1 MTEAAERILKGDVRT
16 LARAAT
22 WIENRSPEAEP
33 LLREL
38 FPHTG
43 HALILGITGAP
54 GSGKST
60 LCDQLTRALR
70 ADGKKVAVLAVDPSS
85 PYTGGAVLG
94 DRIRMQRHHAD
105 PGVFIRSMATRGWL
119 GGLSRACTEMTILL
133 DAAGFDVVMVETVGV
148 GQDEVD
154 IARLAGV
161 TIVVLTPG
169 AGDDV
174 QALKAGIM
182 EIAHVFAI
190 NKADLPGAQKL
201 EGDLKNTLALAH
213 SPDSPPASP
222 LDGWLPEVVLTVA
235 SVGKGIPELLG
246 AVRRYSERAEDSAR
260 AAEIWSLRLKDM
272 LRERVLDRYANHDF
286 LAAGSEVAA
295 HRRDPY
301 QILDEWTHPH
311 EFAID
316 HLGIAVRSIEDA
328 LKFYRDQLGLAAAH
342 RETVAQEKV
351 HVAMLLPLGTPRIEL
366 LEASDPDSV
375 IAKFIEKRGEG
386 LHHVA
391 VKVPDL
397 NAAVERLRAQ
407 GAHLLNEPR
416 TGAGGHT
423 YVFVHPASTGGVLLE
438 LIQS

>member
-1 MTEAAERILKGDVRT
+1 MTEAAERILKGDIRA

-38 FPHTG
+38 FPYTG
-43 HALILGITGAP
+43 RALVVGITGAP

-70 ADGKKVAVLAVDPSS
+70 SEGKKVAVLAVDPSS
-85 PYTGGAVLG
+85 PYTGGAILG
-94 DRIRMQRHHAD
+94 DRIRMQRHHTD
-105 PGVFIRSMATRGWL
+105 PQVFIRSMATRGWL
-119 GGLSRACTEMTILL
+119 GGLARATTEMTMLL
-133 DAAGFDVVMVETVGV
+133 DAAGFDVVLVETVGV

-161 TIVVLTPG
+161 TVVVLTPG
-169 AGDDV
+169 SGDDV
-174 QALKAGIM
+174 QTLKAGIM

-190 NKADLPGAQKL
+190 NKADLPGADKL
-201 EGDLKNTLALAH
+201 ESDLKNTLALAP
-213 SPDSPPASP
+213 SF
-222 LDGWLPEVVLTVA
+222 DGWLPEIVPAIA
-235 SVGKGIPELLG
+235 SVGKGIAELLG
-246 AVRRYSERAEDSAR
+246 AVARYSERKGSSGR

-272 LRERVLDRYANHDF
+272 LRERMLDRFSNQDF
-286 LAAGSEVAA
+286 LAAGQDVAA

-301 QILDEWTHPH
+301 QILDDWTHRP

-316 HLGIAVRSIEDA
+316 HLGIAVRSIDDA
-328 LKFYRDQLGLAAAH
+328 LKFYRDQLGLAPEG
-342 RETVAQEKV
+342 RQTVAQEKV
-351 HVAMLLPLGTPRIEL
+351 HVAMLPLGGPRIEL
-366 LEASDPDSV
+366 LEAAEPDSV

-391 VKVPDL
+391 LKVPDL
-397 NAAVERLRAQ
+397 NAAVDRLRAH
-407 GAHLLNEPR
+407 GARLLNEPR
-416 TGAGGHT
+416 QGAGGHT